1 MDSYPLQ
8 MLESL
13 SECVPTYRYFL
24 IFFLPV
30 KPNPRRNM
38 EDIFH
43 WCREGNVF
51 QVRVWLDDTEHD
63 MNQGDDHGFSPLHW
77 AAKEGGANIVE
88 MLISRGSRINL
99 TNMGDDTPLHLASA
113 HGHRDI
119 VHMLLRNKADINA
132 VNEHGNTPLHYACF
146 WNYQAIAE
154 DLIHNGALV
163 SICNKYAETPLQKC
177 KGQLSQKLL
186 ELASQLGQDTE
197 KVPYKDQ
204 SSLGTKTRSR
214 DPTLSRHSD
223 ISLKELSFNY
233 KIALRPSGETWRG
246 IWQRND
252 IFAKILNVREVT
264 PRVIRDFIDE
274 YPRLRIFSHPNVLP
288 VIGCCCQPPTLIV
301 INQFMPFG
309 SLYTV
314 LHEGT
319 GIVVDTAQALKFAID
334 ICRGMAFLH
343 TLDTHT
349 FIEKLYLSSKHV
361 MIDDDLTARINMA
374 DAKFSF
380 QEKGKMYSPAWMS
393 PEALQKKQDE
403 TNVKAADMWSYAVL
417 LWELATREV
426 PFADLSPMETGMKI
440 ALEGLRITI
449 PPGISEHMS
458 RLIRICMNEDPGKRP
473 TFGMVLPILDKMKQ

>member
-1 MDSYPLQ
+1 
-8 MLESL
+8 
-13 SECVPTYRYFL
+13 
-24 IFFLPV
+24 
-30 KPNPRRNM
+30 M

-43 WCREGNVF
+43 WCREGNAF

-77 AAKEGGANIVE
+77 AAKEGRANIVE
-88 MLISRGSRINL
+88 MLISRGSRINA
-99 TNMGDDTPLHLASA
+99 TNMGDDTALHLASA

-146 WNYQAIAE
+146 WGYQAIAE
-154 DLIHNGALV
+154 DLINNGALV
-163 SICNKYAETPLQKC
+163 AICNKYGETPLDKG
-177 KGQLSQKLL
+177 KGQMSQKLL
-186 ELASQLGQDTE
+186 ELANQLGQDTE
-197 KVPYKDQ
+197 KIPYKDQ
-204 SSLGTKTRSR
+204 SWLGFKTRSR
-214 DPTLSRHSD
+214 DGTLSRHSF

-233 KIALRPSGETWRG
+233 KIAVKPSGETWRG
-246 IWQRND
+246 VWQQND
-252 IFAKILNVREVT
+252 IVAKILNVREVK
-264 PRVIRDFIDE
+264 PRVVRDFNDE

-301 INQFMPFG
+301 INQYMPYG

-314 LHEGT
+314 LHEST

-334 ICRGMAFLH
+334 ICKGMAYLH
-343 TLDTHT
+343 TLEPY
-349 FIEKLYLSSKHV
+349 IERLYLSSKHV

-380 QEKGKMYSPAWMS
+380 QEKGKMYDPAWMS

-403 TNVKAADMWSYAVL
+403 TNVKASDMWSYAMI

-426 PFADLSPMETGMKI
+426 PFADLSPMQTGMKI
-440 ALEGLRITI
+440 ALEGLRVTI
-449 PPGISEHMS
+449 PLGISQHMS

-473 TFGMVLPILDKMKQ
+473 SFEMILPILDKMKE

>member
-1 MDSYPLQ
+1 
-8 MLESL
+8 
-13 SECVPTYRYFL
+13 
-24 IFFLPV
+24 
-30 KPNPRRNM
+30 M

-43 WCREGNVF
+43 WCREGNAF

-77 AAKEGGANIVE
+77 AAKEGRANIVE
-88 MLISRGSRINL
+88 MLISRGSRINA
-99 TNMGDDTPLHLASA
+99 TNMGDDTALHLASA

-146 WNYQAIAE
+146 WGYQAIAE
-154 DLIHNGALV
+154 DLINNGALV
-163 SICNKYAETPLQKC
+163 AICNKYGETPLDKC
-177 KGQLSQKLL
+177 KGQMSQKLL
-186 ELASQLGQDTE
+186 ELANQLGQDTG
-197 KVPYKDQ
+197 KIPYKDQ
-204 SSLGTKTRSR
+204 SWLGYKTRSR
-214 DPTLSRHSD
+214 DGTLSRHSF
-223 ISLKELSFNY
+223 INLKELSFNY
-233 KIALRPSGETWRG
+233 KIAVKPSGETWRG
-246 IWQRND
+246 MWQQND
-252 IFAKILNVREVT
+252 IVAKILNVREVK
-264 PRVIRDFIDE
+264 PRVVRDFNDE

-301 INQFMPFG
+301 INQYMPYG

-314 LHEGT
+314 LHEST

-334 ICRGMAFLH
+334 ICKGMAYLH
-343 TLDTHT
+343 TLEPY
-349 FIEKLYLSSKHV
+349 IERLYLSSKHV

-380 QEKGKMYSPAWMS
+380 QEKGKMYDPAWMS

-403 TNVKAADMWSYAVL
+403 TNVKASDMWSYAMI

-426 PFADLSPMETGMKI
+426 PFADLSPMQTGMKI
-440 ALEGLRITI
+440 ALEGLRVTI
-449 PPGISEHMS
+449 PLGISQHMS

-473 TFGMVLPILDKMKQ
+473 SFEMILPILDKMKE